1 MPSMPDVVPI
11 RAEHLEKRYRLRT
24 GRAPTLKEF
33 LLRQIPPAEV
43 IHALKDVS
51 FTVERGQVFGVVG
64 ANGSGKSTL
73 LKLIAGTAKP
83 TSGSIEVD
91 GRISALL
98 ELGAGFHPDFT
109 GRENA
114 YLNGSLLG
122 LTRRETEAA
131 MPKIEAFAQLGRF
144 FDAPIKTYSSGMAA
158 RLGFAVAVHVDPDVL
173 LVDEVLAVG
182 DEYFQHKCYA
192 KIAEFRGAGKTIVL
206 VSHDIGLIQRLCDRA
221 IWLDQG
227 RVAAS
232 GTVRD
237 VATAYHLEVGERE
250 LRERALR
257 GEVGGRTG
265 SGEIEIVSA
274 KVIGRDGAPKTLL
287 EIGDPASFEIR
298 YRNPASVKDAVF
310 GVYVYRDDGT
320 GIYGTNTMLDDV
332 AVPLREAGV
341 VRFAMDS
348 LALLPGGYDVDVA
361 ATDRSDRHYDYRQKA
376 LNFRVVG
383 SSREVGIARLPHRW
397 EFE

>member
-1 MPSMPDVVPI
+1 MPDMAAI
-11 RAEHLEKRYRLRT
+11 RAEHLEKRYRLQT
-24 GRAPTLKEF
+24 GRAPTLKEL

-43 IHALKDVS
+43 VQALRDVS
-51 FTVERGQVFGVVG
+51 FTVERGHCFGVVG

-83 TSGSIEVD
+83 TSGTIEVE

-122 LTRRETEAA
+122 LTRKQTEAA

-158 RLGFAVAVHVDPDVL
+158 RLGFAVAVHVDPEVL

-206 VSHDIGLIQRLCDRA
+206 VSHDIGLIQRLCDSA

-227 RVAAS
+227 RVAAT

-257 GEVGGRTG
+257 GEVGGRSG

-274 KVIGRDGAPKTLL
+274 KVIGPDGAPKTLL
-287 EIGDPASFEIR
+287 EIGDRAAFEIR
-298 YRNPASVKDAVF
+298 YRNPGGIKDAVF

-320 GIYGTNTMLDDV
+320 GIYGTNTMLDEV
-332 AVPLREAGV
+332 AVPLREDGV

-361 ATDRSDRHYDYRQKA
+361 ATDRSDRHYDYHQKA

>member
-1 MPSMPDVVPI
+1 MPSVVAI
-11 RAEHLEKRYRLRT
+11 RAERLEKRYRLRT
-24 GRAPTLKEF
+24 GRAPTLKE
-33 LLRQIPPAEV
+33 LILRQTASTEV
-43 IHALKDVS
+43 VHALKDVS
-51 FTVERGQVFGVVG
+51 FSVERGHCFGVVG

-83 TSGSIEVD
+83 TSGTIEVE

-131 MPKIEAFAQLGRF
+131 MPAIEAFAQLGRF

-274 KVIGRDGAPKTLL
+274 KVIGRDGEAKTLL

-298 YRNPASVKDAVF
+298 YRNRSGLGDAVF

-332 AVPLREAGV
+332 AVPLREEGV
-341 VRFAMDS
+341 VRFAMDA
-348 LALLPGGYDVDVA
+348 LALLPGAYDVDVA
-361 ATDRSDRHYDYRQKA
+361 ATDRSDRHYDYHQKA

>member
-1 MPSMPDVVPI
+1 MAAI

-24 GRAPTLKEF
+24 GRAPTLKE
-33 LLRQIPPAEV
+33 LVLRQIPSAEIV
-43 IHALKDVS
+43 YALRDVS
-51 FTVERGQVFGVVG
+51 FSVDRGQCFGVVG

-83 TSGSIEVD
+83 TTGTIEVE
-91 GRISALL
+91 GRVSALL

-122 LTRRETEAA
+122 LSRRQTAAA
-131 MPKIEAFAQLGRF
+131 MPKIESFAQLGRF

-265 SGEIEIVSA
+265 SGEVEIVSA
-274 KVIGRDGAPKTLL
+274 KVIDKAGASKTLL

-298 YRNPASVKDAVF
+298 YRNKSGVNDAVF

-320 GIYGTNTMLDDV
+320 GICGTNTMLDEV
-332 AVPLREAGV
+332 AVPLREEGI

-348 LALLPGGYDVDVA
+348 LALLPGAYDVDVA
-361 ATDRSDRHYDYRQKA
+361 ATDRSDRHYDYHQKA

>member
-1 MPSMPDVVPI
+1 MAAI

-24 GRAPTLKEF
+24 GRARTLKE
-33 LLRQIPPAEV
+33 LVLRQIPSAEV
-43 IHALKDVS
+43 VYALKDVG
-51 FTVERGQVFGVVG
+51 FAVERGQCFGVVG

-83 TSGSIEVD
+83 TTGTIEVE
-91 GRISALL
+91 GRVSALL

-122 LTRRETEAA
+122 LSRKQTEAA
-131 MPKIEAFAQLGRF
+131 MPKIESFAQLGRF

-206 VSHDIGLIQRLCDRA
+206 VSHDIGLIQRLCDGA
-221 IWLDQG
+221 IWLDQA

-274 KVIGRDGAPKTLL
+274 KVIDKTGAPKTLL

-298 YRNPASVKDAVF
+298 YRNTSGVNDAVF

-332 AVPLREAGV
+332 AVPLREEGV

-348 LALLPGGYDVDVA
+348 LALLPGAYDVDVA
-361 ATDRSDRHYDYRQKA
+361 ATDRSDRHYDYHQKA

>member
-1 MPSMPDVVPI
+1 MVAI
-11 RAEHLEKRYRLRT
+11 RAEHLGKRYRLRT
-24 GRAPTLKEF
+24 GRAPTLKE
-33 LLRQIPPAEV
+33 LVLRQTASADLV
-43 IHALKDVS
+43 HALKDVNFS
-51 FTVERGQVFGVVG
+51 VERGQCFGVVG

-73 LKLIAGTAKP
+73 LKLIAGIAQP
-83 TSGSIEVD
+83 SSGTIAVE

-131 MPKIEAFAQLGRF
+131 MPAIESFAQLGRF

-192 KIAEFRGAGKTIVL
+192 KIREFRGAGKTIVL
-206 VSHDIGLIQRLCDRA
+206 VSHDIGLVGRLCDRA
-221 IWLDQG
+221 IWLDEG

-232 GTVRD
+232 GSVRD

-257 GEVGGRTG
+257 GEVGGRSG
-265 SGEIEIVSA
+265 SREIEIVSA
-274 KVIGRDGAPKTLL
+274 SVVGGDGTAKTLL
-287 EIGDPASFEIR
+287 EIGDAACFEIR
-298 YRNPASVKDAVF
+298 YRNPSGLRDAVF

-332 AVPLREAGV
+332 AVPLREEGV
-341 VRFAMDS
+341 VRFAMDA
-348 LALLPGGYDVDVA
+348 LALLPGAYDVDVA
-361 ATDRSDRHYDYRQKA
+361 ATDRSDRHYDYHQKA
-376 LNFRVVG
+376 VNFRVVG
-383 SSREVGIARLPHRW
+383 SSREVGIVRLPHRW
-397 EFE
+397 EFD

>member
-1 MPSMPDVVPI
+1 MPDMVAI

-24 GRAPTLKEF
+24 GRAPTLKE
-33 LLRQIPPAEV
+33 LVLRQIPPAEV
-43 IHALKDVS
+43 VQALKDVTFS
-51 FTVERGQVFGVVG
+51 VERGQCFGVVG

-83 TSGSIEVD
+83 TTGTIDVQ
-91 GRISALL
+91 GRVSALL

-122 LTRRETEAA
+122 LSRKETEAA
-131 MPKIEAFAQLGRF
+131 MPKIESFAQLGRF

-158 RLGFAVAVHVDPDVL
+158 RLGFSVAVHVDPDVL

-257 GEVGGRTG
+257 GEVGGRSG

-274 KVIGRDGAPKTLL
+274 KVVGSQGSPKTLL
-287 EIGDPASFEIR
+287 EIGEPVSLELV
-298 YRNPASVKDAVF
+298 YRNPTGLTDVVF

-332 AVPLREAGV
+332 AVPLRDEGV
-341 VRFAMDS
+341 VRFRMDS
-348 LALLPGGYDVDVA
+348 LALLPGAYDVDVA
-361 ATDRSDRHYDYRQKA
+361 ATDRADRHYDYRQKA

-383 SSREVGIARLPHRW
+383 TSREAGFARLPHRW

>member
-1 MPSMPDVVPI
+1 MAAI

-24 GRAPTLKEF
+24 GRAPTLQE
-33 LLRQIPPAEV
+33 LVLRQIPSAEV
-43 IHALKDVS
+43 VYALKDVS
-51 FTVERGQVFGVVG
+51 FAVDRGKCFGVVG

-83 TSGSIEVD
+83 TTGTIDVE
-91 GRISALL
+91 GRVSALL

-114 YLNGSLLG
+114 YLNGLLLG
-122 LTRRETEAA
+122 LSRRQTEAA
-131 MPKIEAFAQLGRF
+131 MPKIESFAQLGRF

-158 RLGFAVAVHVDPDVL
+158 RLGFSVAVHVDPDVL

-257 GEVGGRTG
+257 GEVGGRSG

-274 KVIGRDGAPKTLL
+274 KVTGRDGAAKMLL

-298 YRNPASVKDAVF
+298 YRNKSALTDAVF

-332 AVPLREAGV
+332 AVPLREEGV

-348 LALLPGGYDVDVA
+348 LALLPGAYDVDVA
-361 ATDRSDRHYDYRQKA
+361 ATDRSDRHYDYHQKA

-383 SSREVGIARLPHRW
+383 SSREVGTARLPHRW

>member
-1 MPSMPDVVPI
+1 MAAIS
-11 RAEHLEKRYRLRT
+11 AEHLEKRYRLRT
-24 GRAPTLKEF
+24 GRAPTLKE
-33 LLRQIPPAEV
+33 LVLRQIPPAEV
-43 IHALKDVS
+43 VYALKDVS
-51 FTVERGQVFGVVG
+51 FSVDRGQCFGVVG

-83 TSGSIEVD
+83 TTGTIAVE
-91 GRISALL
+91 GRVSALL

-114 YLNGSLLG
+114 YLNASLLG
-122 LTRRETEAA
+122 LSRRQTEAA
-131 MPKIEAFAQLGRF
+131 MPKIESFAQLGRF

-158 RLGFAVAVHVDPDVL
+158 RLGFAVAVHVDPDML

-221 IWLDQG
+221 IWLDEG

-265 SGEIEIVSA
+265 SGEVEIVSA
-274 KVIGRDGAPKTLL
+274 KVIDKDGAPKTLL

-298 YRNPASVKDAVF
+298 YRNKSGVNDAVF

-320 GIYGTNTMLDDV
+320 GIYGTNTMLDDI
-332 AVPLREAGV
+332 AVPLREEGV

-361 ATDRSDRHYDYRQKA
+361 ATDRSDRHYDYHQKA

-383 SSREVGIARLPHRW
+383 SSREAGTARLPHRW

>member
-1 MPSMPDVVPI
+1 MPPVAAI

-24 GRAPTLKEF
+24 GRAPTLKE
-33 LLRQIPPAEV
+33 LILRQTLSAEV
-43 IHALKDVS
+43 VQALRDVS
-51 FTVERGQVFGVVG
+51 FAVERGQCFGVVG

-83 TSGSIEVD
+83 TSGTIEVE

-131 MPKIEAFAQLGRF
+131 MPAIEAFAQLGRF

-227 RVAAS
+227 LVAAS

-274 KVIGRDGAPKTLL
+274 KVVGGQGVPKTLL
-287 EIGDPASFEIR
+287 EVGEPARFEIL
-298 YRNPASVKDAVF
+298 YRNPNGLKDAVF

-332 AVPLREAGV
+332 TVPLRQEGV
-341 VRFAMDS
+341 VRFAMDA
-348 LALLPGGYDVDVA
+348 LAFLPGAYDVDVA
-361 ATDRSDRHYDYRQKA
+361 ATDRSDRHYDYHQKA

>member
-1 MPSMPDVVPI
+1 MAAI

-43 IHALKDVS
+43 VHALKDVT

-83 TSGSIEVD
+83 TSGTIEVE

-206 VSHDIGLIQRLCDRA
+206 VSHDIGLISRLCDRA

-227 RVAAS
+227 REWRAQ
-232 GTVRD
+232 
-237 VATAYHLEVGERE
+237 E
-250 LRERALR
+250 LREWADRRGVELIFGARFKKEVIAKRFIHELYQFLR
-257 GEVGGRTG
+257 DRNHGG
-265 SGEIEIVSA
+265 A
-274 KVIGRDGAPKTLL
+274 
-287 EIGDPASFEIR
+287 
-298 YRNPASVKDAVF
+298 
-310 GVYVYRDDGT
+310 
-320 GIYGTNTMLDDV
+320 
-332 AVPLREAGV
+332 
-341 VRFAMDS
+341 
-348 LALLPGGYDVDVA
+348 
-361 ATDRSDRHYDYRQKA
+361 
-376 LNFRVVG
+376 
-383 SSREVGIARLPHRW
+383 
-397 EFE
+397 

>member
-1 MPSMPDVVPI
+1 MPGRVAI

-24 GRAPTLKEF
+24 GRAPTLKE
-33 LLRQIPPAEV
+33 LVLRQIPSAEV
-43 IHALKDVS
+43 VYALKDVS
-51 FTVERGQVFGVVG
+51 FTVDRGQCFGVVG

-83 TSGSIEVD
+83 TTGVIDVE
-91 GRISALL
+91 GRVSALL

-122 LTRRETEAA
+122 LSRRQTEAA
-131 MPKIEAFAQLGRF
+131 MPKIESFAQLGRF

-158 RLGFAVAVHVDPDVL
+158 RLGFSVAVHVDPDVL

-206 VSHDIGLIQRLCDRA
+206 VSHDIGLVQRLCDRA

-227 RVAAS
+227 HVAAS

-274 KVIGRDGAPKTLL
+274 KVIARDGAPKTLL

-298 YRNPASVKDAVF
+298 YRNKSGVTDAVF

-320 GIYGTNTMLDDV
+320 GIYGTNTMLDEV
-332 AVPLREAGV
+332 AVPLRDEGV

-348 LALLPGGYDVDVA
+348 LALLPGAYDVDVA
-361 ATDRSDRHYDYRQKA
+361 ATDRSDRHYDYHQKA

-383 SSREVGIARLPHRW
+383 ASREVGIARLPHHW

>member
-1 MPSMPDVVPI
+1 MPGTVAI
-11 RAEHLEKRYRLRT
+11 RAAHLEKRYRLRT
-24 GRAPTLKEF
+24 GRAPTLKE
-33 LLRQIPPAEV
+33 LVLRQIPPAEV
-43 IHALKDVS
+43 VYALKDVS
-51 FTVERGQVFGVVG
+51 FAVDRGKCFGVVG

-83 TSGSIEVD
+83 TTGTIDVE
-91 GRISALL
+91 GRVSALL

-122 LTRRETEAA
+122 LSRRQTEAA
-131 MPKIEAFAQLGRF
+131 MPKIESFAQLGRF

-158 RLGFAVAVHVDPDVL
+158 RLGFSVAVHVDPDVL

-257 GEVGGRTG
+257 GEVGGRSG

-274 KVIGRDGAPKTLL
+274 KVTGRDGAAKMLL

-298 YRNPASVKDAVF
+298 YRNKSALTDAVF

-332 AVPLREAGV
+332 AVPLREEGV

-348 LALLPGGYDVDVA
+348 LALLPGAYDVDVA
-361 ATDRSDRHYDYRQKA
+361 ATDRSDRHYDYHQKA

-383 SSREVGIARLPHRW
+383 SSREVGTARLPHRW

>member
-1 MPSMPDVVPI
+1 MAAI

-24 GRAPTLKEF
+24 GRAPTLKE
-33 LLRQIPPAEV
+33 LVLRQTARAEV
-43 IHALKDVS
+43 VHALRDVS
-51 FTVERGQVFGVVG
+51 FSVERGQCFGVVG

-83 TSGSIEVD
+83 TSGTIEVD

-122 LTRRETEAA
+122 LSRRETEAA
-131 MPKIEAFAQLGRF
+131 MPAIESFAQLGQF
-144 FDAPIKTYSSGMAA
+144 FDAPIRTYSSGMAA

-221 IWLDQG
+221 IWLDAG

-265 SGEIEIVSA
+265 SGEIEITSA
-274 KVIGRDGAPKTLL
+274 KVIGKDGAAKTLL
-287 EIGDPASFEIR
+287 EIGDRASFEIR
-298 YRNPASVKDAVF
+298 YRNRTGVNDAVF

-332 AVPLREAGV
+332 DVPLREEGV

-348 LALLPGGYDVDVA
+348 LALLPGAYDVDVA
-361 ATDRSDRHYDYRQKA
+361 ATDRSDRHYDYHQKA

-383 SSREVGIARLPHRW
+383 SSREVGVARLPHRW
-397 EFE
+397 EFD

>member
-1 MPSMPDVVPI
+1 MPGVAAI
-11 RAEHLEKRYRLRT
+11 RAEHLDKRYRLRT
-24 GRAPTLKEF
+24 GRAPTLKE
-33 LLRQIPPAEV
+33 LVLRQIPPGEV
-43 IHALKDVS
+43 VQALSDVS
-51 FTVERGQVFGVVG
+51 FSVERGQCFGVVG

-73 LKLIAGTAKP
+73 LKLIAGTARP
-83 TSGSIEVD
+83 TSGTIAVE
-91 GRISALL
+91 GRVSALL

-122 LTRRETEAA
+122 LTRNETEAA
-131 MPKIEAFAQLGRF
+131 MPKIESFAQLGRF

-227 RVAAS
+227 RVAAN

-237 VATAYHLEVGERE
+237 VATGYHLEVGERE

-257 GEVGGRTG
+257 GEVGGRSGTG
-265 SGEIEIVSA
+265 EVEIVSA
-274 KVIGRDGAPKTLL
+274 KVIDRSGAAKTLL
-287 EIGDPASFEIR
+287 EIGDPAAFEIR
-298 YRNPASVKDAVF
+298 YRNKRGVSDAVF

-332 AVPLREAGV
+332 AVPLREEGV
-341 VRFAMDS
+341 VRFAMES

-361 ATDRSDRHYDYRQKA
+361 ATDRSDRHYDYHQKA

-383 SSREVGIARLPHRW
+383 SSREVGITRLPHRW

>member
-1 MPSMPDVVPI
+1 MPRVVAI
-11 RAEHLEKRYRLRT
+11 RAQHLEKRYRLRT
-24 GRAPTLKEF
+24 GRAPTLKE
-33 LLRQIPPAEV
+33 LILRQTSSAEV
-43 IHALKDVS
+43 VHALKDVS
-51 FTVERGQVFGVVG
+51 FAVERGQCFGVVG

-73 LKLIAGTAKP
+73 LKLNSGTAKP
-83 TSGSIEVD
+83 TSGAIEVE
-91 GRISALL
+91 GRNSALL

-131 MPKIEAFAQLGRF
+131 MPAIEAFAQLGRF

-227 RVAAS
+227 SVAAS

-274 KVIGRDGAPKTLL
+274 KVVGGEGFPKSLL
-287 EIGDPASFEIR
+287 EIGEPARFEIL
-298 YRNPASVKDAVF
+298 YRNKSGVKDAVF

-332 AVPLREAGV
+332 VVPLHEEGV

-348 LALLPGGYDVDVA
+348 LALLPGAYDVDVA
-361 ATDRSDRHYDYRQKA
+361 ATDRSDRHYDYHQKA

>member
-1 MPSMPDVVPI
+1 MVAI

-24 GRAPTLKEF
+24 GRAPTLKE
-33 LLRQIPPAEV
+33 LILRQTTSADV
-43 IHALKDVS
+43 VHALKDVS
-51 FTVERGQVFGVVG
+51 FTVERGKCFGVVG

-83 TSGSIEVD
+83 TSGTIEVE

-122 LTRRETEAA
+122 LTKRETAAA
-131 MPKIEAFAQLGRF
+131 MPAIESFAQLGRF

-274 KVIGRDGAPKTLL
+274 KVISGGEAKTLL

-298 YRNPASVKDAVF
+298 YRNPSRLPDAVF

-332 AVPLREAGV
+332 AVPLRDEGV
-341 VRFAMDS
+341 VRFAMDA
-348 LALLPGGYDVDVA
+348 LALLPGAYDVDVA
-361 ATDRSDRHYDYRQKA
+361 ATDRSDRHYDYHQKA

-397 EFE
+397 EFD

>member
-1 MPSMPDVVPI
+1 MPDKVAI
-11 RAEHLEKRYRLRT
+11 RAEHLTKRYRLRT
-24 GRAPTLKEF
+24 GRAPTLKE
-33 LLRQIPPAEV
+33 LVLRQIPPAEV
-43 IHALKDVS
+43 IQALQDVS
-51 FTVERGQVFGVVG
+51 FAVERGQCFGVVG

-73 LKLIAGTAKP
+73 LKLIAGTAQP
-83 TSGSIEVD
+83 TSGTVD
-91 GRISALL
+91 VEGRISALL

-114 YLNGSLLG
+114 RLNGALLG

-131 MPKIEAFAQLGRF
+131 MPEIESFAQIGRF

-192 KIAEFRGAGKTIVL
+192 KIAEVRGAGKTIVL

-227 RVAAS
+227 HVAAS
-232 GTVRD
+232 GTVRE
-237 VATAYHLEVGERE
+237 VATAYHLEIGERE

-257 GEVGGRTG
+257 GEVGGRSGT
-265 SGEIEIVSA
+265 GEIEIVSA
-274 KVIGRDGAPKTLL
+274 KVVGRDGGAKTLL

-298 YRNPASVKDAVF
+298 YLNGSSLSDVVF

-320 GIYGTNTMLDDV
+320 GIYGTNTMLDEV
-332 AVPLREAGV
+332 TVPLRQEGV

-348 LALLPGGYDVDVA
+348 LALLPGAYDVDVA
-361 ATDRSDRHYDYRQKA
+361 ATDRSDRHYDYHQKA

-383 SSREVGIARLPHRW
+383 SSREAGMARLAHRW

>member
-1 MPSMPDVVPI
+1 MTGMLAI

-24 GRAPTLKEF
+24 GRAPTLKE
-33 LLRQIPPAEV
+33 LVLRQIPPAEV
-43 IHALKDVS
+43 VQALKDVTFS
-51 FTVERGQVFGVVG
+51 VERGQCFGVVG

-83 TSGSIEVD
+83 TTGTIDVQ
-91 GRISALL
+91 GRVSALL

-122 LTRRETEAA
+122 LSRKDTEAA
-131 MPKIEAFAQLGRF
+131 MPKIESFAQLGRF

-158 RLGFAVAVHVDPDVL
+158 RLGFSVAVHVDPDVL

-257 GEVGGRTG
+257 GEVGGRSG

-274 KVIGRDGAPKTLL
+274 KVIDKGGAPKTLL
-287 EIGDPASFEIR
+287 EIGGPASFEIR
-298 YRNPASVKDAVF
+298 YRNKSGLSDAVF

-332 AVPLREAGV
+332 TVPLRDEGV

-348 LALLPGGYDVDVA
+348 LALLPGAYDVDVA
-361 ATDRSDRHYDYRQKA
+361 ATDRSDRHYDYHQKA

-383 SSREVGIARLPHRW
+383 TSREAGFARLPHRW

>member
-1 MPSMPDVVPI
+1 MVAI

-24 GRAPTLKEF
+24 GRAPTLKE
-33 LLRQIPPAEV
+33 LVLRQMPPAEV
-43 IHALKDVS
+43 VHALRDVS

-83 TSGSIEVD
+83 TSGTIEVQ
-91 GRISALL
+91 GRVSALL

-114 YLNGSLLG
+114 YLNASLLG
-122 LTRRETEAA
+122 LTRREAEAA

-206 VSHDIGLIQRLCDRA
+206 VSHDIGLISRLCDRA
-221 IWLDQG
+221 IWLDEG

-265 SGEIEIVSA
+265 SREIEIASA
-274 KVIGRDGAPKTLL
+274 RVVDVDGAPKTLL
-287 EIGDPASFEIR
+287 EVGDAAAFEIR
-298 YRNPASVKDAVF
+298 YRNKSGVTDAVF

-320 GIYGTNTMLDDV
+320 GIYGTNTMLDEV
-332 AVPLREAGV
+332 AVPLREEGV
-341 VRFAMDS
+341 VRFAMDA

-361 ATDRSDRHYDYRQKA
+361 ATDRSDRHYDYHQKA

>member
-1 MPSMPDVVPI
+1 MPGKVAI

-24 GRAPTLKEF
+24 GRAPTLKE
-33 LLRQIPPAEV
+33 LVLRQLPPGEV
-43 IHALKDVS
+43 VQALMDVS
-51 FTVERGQVFGVVG
+51 FSVERGQCFGVVG

-83 TSGSIEVD
+83 TTGTIEVE
-91 GRISALL
+91 GRVSALL

-122 LTRRETEAA
+122 LSRKETEAA

-227 RVAAS
+227 RAAAS

-257 GEVGGRTG
+257 GEVGGRSG

-274 KVIGRDGAPKTLL
+274 KVIDRGGAPKTLL

-298 YRNPASVKDAVF
+298 YRNKSGLSDAVF

-332 AVPLREAGV
+332 AVPLREEGV

-348 LALLPGGYDVDVA
+348 LALLPGAYDVDVA

-383 SSREVGIARLPHRW
+383 TSREAGFARLPHRW

>member
-1 MPSMPDVVPI
+1 MVAI

-43 IHALKDVS
+43 VQALKDVS

-83 TSGSIEVD
+83 TSGTIEVE

-122 LTRRETEAA
+122 LTRKETEAA

-206 VSHDIGLIQRLCDRA
+206 VSHDIGLIQRLCDSA

-227 RVAAS
+227 HVAAS

-332 AVPLREAGV
+332 AVPLREEGV

-361 ATDRSDRHYDYRQKA
+361 ATDRSDRHYDYHQKA

>member
-1 MPSMPDVVPI
+1 MVAI

-24 GRAPTLKEF
+24 GRAPTLKEL
-33 LLRQIPPAEV
+33 LLRQITPAEV
-43 IHALKDVS
+43 VQALKDVS
-51 FTVERGQVFGVVG
+51 FTVEGGQCFGVVG

-83 TSGSIEVD
+83 TSGTIEVE

-158 RLGFAVAVHVDPDVL
+158 RLGFSVAVHVDPDVL

-206 VSHDIGLIQRLCDRA
+206 VSHDIGLIQRLCGRA

-257 GEVGGRTG
+257 GEIGGRTG
-265 SGEIEIVSA
+265 SGEVEIVSA
-274 KVIGRDGAPKTLL
+274 KVIGRDGAAQTLL
-287 EIGDPASFEIR
+287 EIGDFASFEIR
-298 YRNPASVKDAVF
+298 YRNRSDVTDVVF

-320 GIYGTNTMLDDV
+320 GIYGTNTMLDEV
-332 AVPLREAGV
+332 TVPLREEGV

-348 LALLPGGYDVDVA
+348 LALLPGAYDVDVA
-361 ATDRSDRHYDYRQKA
+361 ATDRSDRHYDYHQKA

>member
-1 MPSMPDVVPI
+1 MSAI
-11 RAEHLEKRYRLRT
+11 RAEHLVKRYRLRT
-24 GRAPTLKEF
+24 GRAPTLKEVV
-33 LLRQIPPAEV
+33 LRQTAKAEV
-43 IHALKDVS
+43 VHALRDVS
-51 FTVERGQVFGVVG
+51 FTVERGQCFGVVG

-83 TSGSIEVD
+83 TSGTIEVE

-122 LTRRETEAA
+122 LSRRETEAA
-131 MPKIEAFAQLGRF
+131 MPAIEAFAQLGAF
-144 FDAPIKTYSSGMAA
+144 FDAPIRTYSSGMAA

-221 IWLDQG
+221 LWLDGG

-232 GTVRD
+232 GSVRD

-274 KVIGRDGAPKTLL
+274 KVVGKDGAAKTLL

-298 YRNPASVKDAVF
+298 YRNRSGVTDAVF

-320 GIYGTNTMLDDV
+320 GIFGTNTMLDDV
-332 AVPLREAGV
+332 AVPKREEGV

-348 LALLPGGYDVDVA
+348 LALLPGAYDVDVA
-361 ATDRSDRHYDYRQKA
+361 ATDRSDRHYDYHQKA

-383 SSREVGIARLPHRW
+383 SSREVGVARLPHRW

>member
-1 MPSMPDVVPI
+1 M
-11 RAEHLEKRYRLRT
+11 
-24 GRAPTLKEF
+24 
-33 LLRQIPPAEV
+33 
-43 IHALKDVS
+43 S
-51 FTVERGQVFGVVG
+51 FTVEGGQCFGVVG

-83 TSGSIEVD
+83 TSGTIEVE

-122 LTRRETEAA
+122 LSRKKTEAA

-158 RLGFAVAVHVDPDVL
+158 RLGFSVAVHVDPDVL

-206 VSHDIGLIQRLCDRA
+206 VSHDIGLIQRLCGRA

-274 KVIGRDGAPKTLL
+274 KVIGRDGLTQTLL

-298 YRNPASVKDAVF
+298 YRNLSGVSDAVF

-332 AVPLREAGV
+332 AVPLRGEGV

-348 LALLPGGYDVDVA
+348 LALLPGAYDVDVA
-361 ATDRSDRHYDYRQKA
+361 ATDRSDRHYDYHQKA

>member
-1 MPSMPDVVPI
+1 MVAI
-11 RAEHLEKRYRLRT
+11 RAEHLDKRYRLRT
-24 GRAPTLKEF
+24 GRAPTLKEL
-33 LLRQIPPAEV
+33 LLRQIPPAQV
-43 IHALKDVS
+43 VQALKDVS
-51 FTVERGQVFGVVG
+51 FTVEKAQCFGVVG

-73 LKLIAGTAKP
+73 LKLIAGTAQP
-83 TSGSIEVD
+83 TSGTIDVE
-91 GRISALL
+91 GRVSALL

-122 LTRRETEAA
+122 LKRRETLAA

-158 RLGFAVAVHVDPDVL
+158 RLGFSVAVHVDPDVL

-274 KVIGRDGAPKTLL
+274 KVVDKGGAPKTLL

-298 YRNPASVKDAVF
+298 YRNMSGLADAVF

-332 AVPLREAGV
+332 AVPLRREGV

-348 LALLPGGYDVDVA
+348 LALLPGAYDVDVA
-361 ATDRSDRHYDYRQKA
+361 ATDRSDRHYDYHQKA

-397 EFE
+397 EFD

>member
-1 MPSMPDVVPI
+1 MPSVVAI

-24 GRAPTLKEF
+24 GRAPTLKE
-33 LLRQIPPAEV
+33 LILRQIPPAEV
-43 IHALKDVS
+43 VQALKDVS
-51 FTVERGQVFGVVG
+51 FTVERGQCFGVVG

-83 TSGSIEVD
+83 TSGTIEVE
-91 GRISALL
+91 GRVSALL

-114 YLNGSLLG
+114 FLNGSLLG
-122 LTRRETEAA
+122 LTRKETEAA

-257 GEVGGRTG
+257 GEVGGRSG

-274 KVIGRDGAPKTLL
+274 KVIDKGGAPQTLL

-298 YRNPASVKDAVF
+298 YRNTSGVADAVF

-332 AVPLREAGV
+332 AVPLREEGV

-348 LALLPGGYDVDVA
+348 LALLPGAYDVDVA
-361 ATDRSDRHYDYRQKA
+361 ATDRSDRHYDYHQKA

-397 EFE
+397 EFD

>member
-1 MPSMPDVVPI
+1 MVAI

-24 GRAPTLKEF
+24 GRSPTLKEF

-43 IHALKDVS
+43 VQALKDVS

-83 TSGSIEVD
+83 TSGTIEVE

-122 LTRRETEAA
+122 LTRKETEAA

-206 VSHDIGLIQRLCDRA
+206 VSHDIGLISRLCDRA

-332 AVPLREAGV
+332 AVPLREEGV

-361 ATDRSDRHYDYRQKA
+361 ATDRSDRHYDYHQKA